1 MAKADVRLPR
11 LPVLVSVAGTV
22 QHPIRDLTLSG
33 FRFSHTSWTGPSE
46 HGYANQQSG
55 TFITGQSKAF
65 PADPLGTCPQGC
77 PEFENERNVWRQMP
91 AAVQVSEIGRAP
103 WRERGWQYV

>member
-65 PADPLGTCPQGC
+65 PADPLGTCQQGC
-77 PEFENERNVWRQMP
+77 PEFENERSEEHTSELQSLMRISYAVFCLQKKNNV
-91 AAVQVSEIGRAP
+91 
-103 WRERGWQYV
+103 